1 MDWEQYIKAAGS
13 RNAFDIIFLDPPYD
27 SGILPKVL
35 CALFDANMVKESSI
49 IICESG
55 AKLDV
60 DDVMISE
67 RYNVKKEARYG
78 RVFVTYFTPKKEDE
92 NE

>member
-1 MDWEQYIKAAGS
+1 
-13 RNAFDIIFLDPPYD
+13 
-27 SGILPKVL
+27 
-35 CALFDANMVKESSI
+35 MVKESSI